1 MKVYENTYIQTNIL
15 STYFSLFLFSSIHLF
30 LSVRVSVCLSF
41 CVTERGG
48 RMQSSFVWLLL
59 LDFEE
64 GELKVRSRKERRIS
78 EEKNQDKEQ
87 TNRRS
92 DGQKL
97 THKSKEIGKDRQGE
111 NFCFCLRIHIFC
123 SAV

>member
-1 MKVYENTYIQTNIL
+1 
-15 STYFSLFLFSSIHLF
+15 
-30 LSVRVSVCLSF
+30 
-41 CVTERGG
+41 
-48 RMQSSFVWLLL
+48 MQSSFVWLLL

-87 TNRRS
+87 TDRRS

-97 THKSKEIGKDRQGE
+97 TYKSKEIGKERRGE
-111 NFCFCLRIHIFC
+111 NFCFCLRIHIFLL
-123 SAV
+123 